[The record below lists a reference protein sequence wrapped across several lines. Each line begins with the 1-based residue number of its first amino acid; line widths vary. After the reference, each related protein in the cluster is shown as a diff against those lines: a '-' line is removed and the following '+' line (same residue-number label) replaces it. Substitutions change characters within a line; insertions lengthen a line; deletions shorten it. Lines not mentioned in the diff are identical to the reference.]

1 MKSRI
6 KSLASDTLIY
16 GVSTIVG
23 RFLTFLLTP
32 IYSNYLNG
40 AEYGDAIYIFSFVAF
55 VNIIYSFGMD
65 TAYMRFFDKNDN
77 EYSKKVFTMAYLT
90 IAVISGFITI
100 IVIIFAD
107 LIAPALTDLKSG
119 PEIVKIAALIPFLDA
134 VMFVPYAFLRMT
146 RRPMRFALTKL
157 ALIFIAVA
165 SNAVFV
171 VILRWQ
177 ALGIFY
183 SQFMA
188 NIVGALIFIPMIVSH
203 FNWKLDWK
211 LMKQMLRYGIPT
223 IPATLSS
230 LILQIADRPILK
242 ILSSSESVAM
252 YTINHRLGIP
262 IMLFVSVFEYAWKPF
277 YLSHHED
284 ADAKDLFSRI
294 FTYFTLACAIIFLI
308 TGFFIEFIVRMPFI
322 GGKFINPAYWSG
334 IGIIPVILG
343 GYFLNGWYNN
353 FAAGFHIQKKTDYLP
368 ISIGAAALTNIA
380 LNFILVPIF
389 DYWGA
394 AYAMLG
400 AYAVAAVIL
409 FSFLRK
415 VYPVKYEFIKV
426 LIIIVVMLVIY
437 FATIWLSGYL
447 NIWASFS
454 IRIFSMAVFIIT
466 LRMFGFFSNE
476 EIKKIISIFRKEK
489 KL

>member
-6 KSLASDTLIY
+6 KNLASDTLIY

-55 VNIIYSFGMD
+55 INIIYSFGMD
-65 TAYMRFFDKNDN
+65 TAFMRFYDKDDKA
-77 EYSKKVFTMAYLT
+77 YSGKVFTMAYMA
-90 IAVISGFITI
+90 IALISGAISI

-107 LIAPALTDLKSG
+107 SIAPALTDLKSG
-119 PEIVKIAALIPFLDA
+119 PELIRVAALIPFLDA

-146 RRPMRFALTKL
+146 RRPYRFALTKL
-157 ALIFIAVA
+157 GLIFIAVV
-165 SNAVFV
+165 SNAIFV
-171 VILRWQ
+171 VILHWQ

-183 SQFMA
+183 SQLMA
-188 NIVGALIFIPMIVSH
+188 NIVGALIFIPMIASH
-203 FNWKLDWK
+203 FNWNLDWK

-223 IPATLSS
+223 LPATLSS

-252 YTINHRLGIP
+252 YTINHRLGLP
-262 IMLFVSVFEYAWKPF
+262 IMMFVSVFEYAWKPF
-277 YLSHHED
+277 YLSHYEDED
-284 ADAKDLFSRI
+284 AKHLFSRI
-294 FTYFTLACAIIFLI
+294 FTYYTLVCATIFLI

-322 GGKFINPAYWSG
+322 GGRFINPAYWSG

-343 GYFLNGWYNN
+343 GYFLNGMYNN
-353 FAAGFHIQKKTDYLP
+353 FAAGFHIVKKTDYLP
-368 ISIGAAALTNIA
+368 LSIGAAALTNIG

-409 FSFLRK
+409 YAFLRK
-415 VYPVKYEFIKV
+415 VYPMKYEFGNVIT
-426 LIIIVVMLVIY
+426 IIAVMLILY
-437 FATIWLSGYL
+437 FTTTWVTHFF
-447 NIWASFS
+447 NFWASFA
-454 IRIFSMAVFIIT
+454 IRIFSMAMFVVILRLFGFFTNEEIRKIIT
-466 LRMFGFFSNE
+466 LF
-476 EIKKIISIFRKEK
+476 KKEK
-489 KL
+489 K

>member
-55 VNIIYSFGMD
+55 INIIYSFGMD
-65 TAYMRFFDKNDN
+65 TAFMRFYDKDDK

-90 IAVISGFITI
+90 IAVISGVVSI
-100 IVIIFAD
+100 IVIIFA
-107 LIAPALTDLKSG
+107 
-119 PEIVKIAALIPFLDA
+119 
-134 VMFVPYAFLRMT
+134 PYAFLRMT
-146 RRPMRFALTKL
+146 RRPYRFALTKL
-157 ALIFIAVA
+157 GLIFIAVA

-183 SQFMA
+183 SQLMA
-188 NIVGALIFIPMIVSH
+188 NIVGALIFIPMISSH

-252 YTINHRLGIP
+252 YTINHRLGLP

-284 ADAKDLFSRI
+284 ADAKQLFSRI
-294 FTYFTLACAIIFLI
+294 FTYFTLTCAAIFLI

-343 GYFLNGWYNN
+343 GYFLNGMYNN
-353 FAAGFHIQKKTDYLP
+353 FAAGFHIVKKTDYLP
-368 ISIGAAALTNIA
+368 LSIGAAALTNIA

-409 FSFLRK
+409 YTFLRK
-415 VYPVKYEFIKV
+415 VYPMKYEFSKV
-426 LIIIVVMLVIY
+426 ITIIGVMLVLY
-437 FATIWLSGYL
+437 FTTTWITNYFTIWLSF
-447 NIWASFS
+447 A
-454 IRIFSMAVFIIT
+454 IRIFSMALFVVI
-466 LRMFGFFSNE
+466 LRLFGFFTNE
-476 EIKKIISIFRKEK
+476 EMRKIVTLFRKEK
-489 KL
+489 K

>member
-55 VNIIYSFGMD
+55 INIIYSFGMD
-65 TAYMRFFDKNDN
+65 TAFMRFYDKDDK

-90 IAVISGFITI
+90 IAVISGVVSI

-107 LIAPALTDLKSG
+107 AIAPTLTDLKTG
-119 PEIVKIAALIPFLDA
+119 PEIIRIAALIPFLDA

-146 RRPMRFALTKL
+146 RRPYRFALTKL
-157 ALIFIAVA
+157 GLIFIAVA

-183 SQFMA
+183 SQLMA
-188 NIVGALIFIPMIVSH
+188 NIVGALIFIPMISSH

-252 YTINHRLGIP
+252 YTINHRLGLP

-284 ADAKDLFSRI
+284 ADAKQLFS
-294 FTYFTLACAIIFLI
+294 
-308 TGFFIEFIVRMPFI
+308 
-322 GGKFINPAYWSG
+322 GKFINPAYWSG

-343 GYFLNGWYNN
+343 GYFLNGMYNN
-353 FAAGFHIQKKTDYLP
+353 FAAGFHIVKKTDYLP
-368 ISIGAAALTNIA
+368 LSIGAAALTNIA

-409 FSFLRK
+409 YTFLRK
-415 VYPVKYEFIKV
+415 VYPMKYEFSKV
-426 LIIIVVMLVIY
+426 ITIIGVMLVLY
-437 FATIWLSGYL
+437 FTTTWITNYFTIWLSF
-447 NIWASFS
+447 A
-454 IRIFSMAVFIIT
+454 IRIFSMALFVVI
-466 LRMFGFFSNE
+466 LRLFGFFTNE
-476 EIKKIISIFRKEK
+476 EMRKIVTLFRKEK
-489 KL
+489 K